1 MSEGRVIRLMR
12 TLPWS
17 TRPSISVIPHLRSIT
32 VMKSVRA
39 NLTARYLDS
48 LRTHLATRRPTVV
61 ATARAL
67 GNAALAAGLDTLDLA
82 RMHEQALVALA
93 ESHDFARTRNG
104 LIKRAGN
111 FFTEALVPLEKNHR
125 ALRAS
130 IGQLEQRATTL
141 RLHTAALAKSNR
153 TLKREVQRRKAG
165 EEAVRKAKDQYE
177 QLFMESQLMQK
188 KLRKLTHQIIA
199 AQEEER
205 KEISRELHDSVVQTL
220 VGINVELAALGV
232 GIAAEGTALKAKI
245 AHTQRLVES
254 SVDAVHRFARELR
267 PAVLDDLG
275 LISALHA
282 FSKNLAA
289 RKNLKIQL
297 TASRGVESLSGAKR
311 TVLFR
316 VAQEALNNV
325 VRHAHATE
333 VSIVLTENA
342 GLVRMEV
349 NDNGR
354 SFGVAKTLLAKT
366 NKRLGLVGMRERV
379 EMVGGTLTLDSSPG
393 QGTTVRAEI
402 PFAAS

>member
-1 MSEGRVIRLMR
+1 MRVFHAHPEMKN
-12 TLPWS
+12 
-17 TRPSISVIPHLRSIT
+17 LRIQ
-32 VMKSVRA
+32 
-39 NLTARYLDS
+39 LTARYLAK
-48 LRTHLATRRPTVV
+48 LKAHLSTRAPI
-61 ATARAL
+61 ATASAREL
-67 GNAALAAGLDTLDLA
+67 GREVLVAGLDTLDLA
-82 RMHEQALVALA
+82 RMHELALVSLA
-93 ESHDFARTRNG
+93 SSHDFARKRNG

-111 FFTEALVPLEKNHR
+111 FFTEALVPLEKNRR

-130 IGQLEQRATTL
+130 VAQLEHRANTL

-153 TLKREVQRRKAG
+153 ALKREVQRRKIG
-165 EEAVRKAKDQYE
+165 EAALRKAKDEYQK
-177 QLFMESQLMQK
+177 LFLESQLMQK

-232 GIAAEGTALKAKI
+232 GITTENNALKTKI
-245 AHTQRLVES
+245 AQTRRLVET

-275 LISALHA
+275 LIPALHA
-282 FSKNLAA
+282 FSKNLAT

-297 TASRGVESLSGAKR
+297 TAFRGVETLESAKR

-333 VSIVLTENA
+333 VKIGITEVG
-342 GLVRMEV
+342 GLLIRMEV
-349 NDNGR
+349 TDNGK
-354 SFGVAKTLLAKT
+354 SFGVAKTLLAHT
-366 NKRLGLVGMRERV
+366 NRRLGLVGMRERV
-379 EMVGGTLTLDSSPG
+379 EMVGGTLTIDSSPG
-393 QGTTVRAEI
+393 RGTRVCAEI
-402 PFAAS
+402 PFSVSISAK